1 MLCLQ
6 IPLTY
11 SDPGSLV
18 TTAPISCSDQRCS
31 WGVQYS
37 NSRFSVQNNLY
48 AYMSRYRDGNG
59 ISGFCVSDVL
69 PFDIRL
75 IPMTLGYTCCLILYL
90 LLSFFSVFFLHENSS
105 FLLMSPTH
113 QAQRNVF
120 NIYVVLWVPH
130 CFKGTHLRLHVYL
143 YHL

>member
-1 MLCLQ
+1 MTREVMFCGLVVLLSMAALRPSELQ

-69 PFDIRL
+69 PFDIL
-75 IPMTLGYTCCLILYL
+75 
-90 LLSFFSVFFLHENSS
+90 FSSC
-105 FLLMSPTH
+105 MRT
-113 QAQRNVF
+113 QAF
-120 NIYVVLWVPH
+120 Y
-130 CFKGTHLRLHVYL
+130 
-143 YHL
+143 